1 MGSSRFVLKRVNIH
15 MPHIKRVAITGH
27 TKGIGQQIWNRL
39 EDRGIELKGFSKSTG
54 YNLQRVSTCKKVVQE
69 VVEWNAD
76 VFINNAYVPDNQVR
90 LLYLLYE
97 HWENKP
103 RLIVN
108 LSATS
113 SDSITNFSQM
123 GYNENWTPY
132 VSDKARLDFASLQL
146 ANMYK
151 KGKCRVSLVKPGFV
165 DTDSTAMFKEFAE
178 EYMMTADSVAEQ
190 LEWLVDLGREVQVR
204 NLSFDVGNFNG

>member
-1 MGSSRFVLKRVNIH
+1 
-15 MPHIKRVAITGH
+15 MPHIKRIAITGH
-27 TKGIGQQIWNRL
+27 TKGIGEQLWNRL
-39 EDRGIELKGFSKSTG
+39 DKRGFELKGFSRSNG
-54 YNLQRVSTCKKVVQE
+54 YNLLKTSTCKKVVRE
-69 VVEWNAD
+69 VADWNAD

-90 LLYLLYE
+90 LMYLMYE
-97 HWENKP
+97 QWQDRP

-123 GYNENWTPY
+123 GYNPDWTPY
-132 VSDKARLDFASLQL
+132 VSDKARLDWASLQL

-165 DTDSTAMFKEFAE
+165 DTDSTSMFKEFAE
-178 EYMMTADSVAEQ
+178 DYMMTADSVAQQ
-190 LEWLVDLGREVQVR
+190 LEWLIDLGKDVQVR
-204 NLSFDVGNFNG
+204 NISFDVGNF

>member
-1 MGSSRFVLKRVNIH
+1 

-27 TKGIGQQIWNRL
+27 TKGIGQQLWNRL
-39 EDRGIELKGFSKSTG
+39 EDRGIQLKGFSKSTG

-69 VVEWNAD
+69 VVDWNAD

-97 HWENKP
+97 HWQNKP

-178 EYMMTADSVAEQ
+178 DYMMTADSVAEQ
-190 LEWLVDLGREVQVR
+190 LEWLVDLGKEVQVR

>member
-1 MGSSRFVLKRVNIH
+1 

-27 TKGIGQQIWNRL
+27 TKGIGEQLWNRL
-39 EDRGIELKGFSKSTG
+39 EDRGIQLKGFSKSTG

-69 VVEWNAD
+69 VVDWNAD

-178 EYMMTADSVAEQ
+178 DYMMTADSVAEQ
-190 LEWLVDLGREVQVR
+190 LEWLIDLGKEVQVR

>member
-165 DTDSTAMFKEFAE
+165 DTDSTSMFKEFAE

-190 LEWLVDLGREVQVR
+190 
-204 NLSFDVGNFNG
+204 

>member
-1 MGSSRFVLKRVNIH
+1 MPHLKRI
-15 MPHIKRVAITGH
+15 AITGH
-27 TKGIGQQIWNRL
+27 TKGIGKQLWNRL
-39 EDRGIELKGFSKSTG
+39 EERGFDLKGYSKSTG

-69 VVEWNAD
+69 VVDWNAD

-90 LLYLLYE
+90 LLYLMYE
-97 HWENKP
+97 HWQNKP

-123 GYNENWTPY
+123 GYNEHWTPY
-132 VSDKARLDFASLQL
+132 VSDKARLDWASLQL

-165 DTDSTAMFKEFAE
+165 DTESTAMFRDFAE
-178 EYMMTADSVAEQ
+178 DYMMTADSVAEQ
-190 LEWLVDLGREVQVR
+190 LEWLIDLGKEVQVR

>member
-27 TKGIGQQIWNRL
+27 TKGIGQQLWNRL

-190 LEWLVDLGREVQVR
+190 LEWLVDLGKEVQVR

>member
-1 MGSSRFVLKRVNIH
+1 

>member
-1 MGSSRFVLKRVNIH
+1 M
-15 MPHIKRVAITGH
+15 HIKRVAITGH
-27 TKGIGQQIWNRL
+27 TRGIGKALWDRL
-39 EDRGIELKGFSKSTG
+39 EERGLELRGYSKSNG

-69 VVEWNAD
+69 VVDWNAD

-97 HWENKP
+97 HWEQKP

-108 LSATS
+108 CGATS

-132 VSDKARLDFASLQL
+132 VSDKARLDWASLQL
-146 ANMYK
+146 ANMFK
-151 KGKCRVSLVKPGFV
+151 QGKCRVSLMKPGFV
-165 DTDSTAMFKEFAE
+165 DTDSTLVFKDFAE
-178 EYMMTADSVAEQ
+178 DYMMTADSVAEQ
-190 LEWLVDLGREVQVR
+190 LEWLVDLPKHVQVR
-204 NLSFDVGNFNG
+204 NLSFDVGNM

>member
-1 MGSSRFVLKRVNIH
+1 MPHLKRI
-15 MPHIKRVAITGH
+15 AITGH
-27 TKGIGQQIWNRL
+27 TKGIGEQLWNRL
-39 EDRGIELKGFSKSTG
+39 EDRGIQLKGFSKSTG

-69 VVEWNAD
+69 VVDWNAD

-165 DTDSTAMFKEFAE
+165 DTDSTAMFKSFAE
-178 EYMMTADSVAEQ
+178 DYMMTADSVAEQ
-190 LEWLVDLGREVQVR
+190 LEWLIDLGKEVQVR

>member
-1 MGSSRFVLKRVNIH
+1 

-27 TKGIGQQIWNRL
+27 TKGIGQQLWNRL

>member
-27 TKGIGQQIWNRL
+27 TKGIGQQLWNRL

-69 VVEWNAD
+69 VVDWNAD

-190 LEWLVDLGREVQVR
+190 LEWLVDLGKEVQVR

>member
-1 MGSSRFVLKRVNIH
+1 

-27 TKGIGQQIWNRL
+27 TKGIGQQLWNRL

-190 LEWLVDLGREVQVR
+190 LEWLVDLGKEVQVR

>member
-1 MGSSRFVLKRVNIH
+1 

-27 TKGIGQQIWNRL
+27 TKGIGQQLWNRL

-69 VVEWNAD
+69 VVDWNAD

-190 LEWLVDLGREVQVR
+190 LEWLVDLGKEVQVR